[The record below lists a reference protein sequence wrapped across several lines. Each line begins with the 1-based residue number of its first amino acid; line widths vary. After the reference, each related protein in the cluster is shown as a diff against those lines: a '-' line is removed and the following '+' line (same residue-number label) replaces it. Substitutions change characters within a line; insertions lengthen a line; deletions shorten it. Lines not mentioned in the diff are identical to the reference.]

1 MPALGEK
8 SSACAGCW
16 RQTAPASVRCTGG
29 EGGILDVLGD
39 NRRPFE
45 AVADL
50 DSVASFDWE
59 QAPTPLCLHGVH
71 LVWHGQR

>member
-1 MPALGEK
+1 MCWLLAPK
-8 SSACAGCW
+8 SPGFY
-16 RQTAPASVRCTGG
+16 VRCTGG
-29 EGGILDVLGD
+29 ECGILDVLGD
-39 NRRPFE
+39 KPFE